1 MERNTTPAKKQYDLS
16 AIDELFKDCIS
27 PEELQEE
34 LIELAFDYVQYVD
47 DGNTDF
53 VKSNMSTIYV
63 LCCALQKVKELET
76 PS

>member
-1 MERNTTPAKKQYDLS
+1 MERNTTPAKKKYDLS

-27 PEELQEE
+27 PEELREE

-53 VKSNMSTIYV
+53 VKSNMSTLYV
-63 LCCALQKVKELET
+63 LYKALEDVKELET

>member
-1 MERNTTPAKKQYDLS
+1 MERNTIPAKKQYDLS
-16 AIDELFKDCIS
+16 AIDELFKDYIS
-27 PEELQEE
+27 PEELREE

-53 VKSNMSTIYV
+53 VKSYMSTIYV

>member
-1 MERNTTPAKKQYDLS
+1 MEKNTRPAKKQYDLS
-16 AIDELFKDCIS
+16 AIDDLFKHSIS
-27 PEELQEE
+27 PEELREE
-34 LIELAFDYVQYVD
+34 LIGLAFDYVQCVD

-53 VKSNMSTIYV
+53 VKSNMGTIYV